1 MVNYQKNNKDEF
13 KKNFIKYQDSRTK
26 REYFFKGVCLASEHK
41 ISRKISPY
49 PWLFNLFYTVKRKYL
64 SLYNREREDTHEL
77 THSPAPSLIYLHYP
91 LPLIL
96 SLSTIYFKV
105 IKQVCTNKHAGLL
118 VY

>member
-1 MVNYQKNNKDEF
+1 MVNYQNNNKDEF
-13 KKNFIKYQDSRTK
+13 KNKNNFIKYQDSRTK

-41 ISRKISPY
+41 ISRKSPY
-49 PWLFNLFYTVKRKYL
+49 PWLFNLFTMKRKYL

-77 THSPAPSLIYLHYP
+77 THSPAPSLKYLHYP

-96 SLSTIYFKV
+96 KVCQPYIFKLSSKFAPI
-105 IKQVCTNKHAGLL
+105 HML